1 LKRREC
7 TRRLVV
13 EHDHHLFAKKKEKKR
28 KKRKE
33 KKRKERTRSLITI
46 LSGEPLTAAPYFSS
60 TLYA

>member
-13 EHDHHLFAKKKEKKR
+13 EHDHHLFAKKKKKR
-28 KKRKE
+28 KERKE
-33 KKRKERTRSLITI
+33 KKRKERKRSLITI